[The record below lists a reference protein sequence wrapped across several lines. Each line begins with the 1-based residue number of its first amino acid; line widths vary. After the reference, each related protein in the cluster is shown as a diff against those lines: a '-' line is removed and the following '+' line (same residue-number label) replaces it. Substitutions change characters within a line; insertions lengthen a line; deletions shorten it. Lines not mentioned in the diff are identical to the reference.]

1 MLELIGFKKDY
12 YELIKETGLNTI
24 IYGSLEEFMAN
35 RDNMPKYELFFDRD
49 ADSEKKVD
57 GETVYGIKEL
67 KELSEPVIV
76 LVCIVGGKRFI
87 DACDDLKKYGVEGYA
102 VHFFNNITFVDNFWS
117 SSNSYRVSE
126 IKPQLKVNIVCRDT
140 GWIFRKFAEKIE
152 SNLAELGVDARIT
165 DDPDEKADINHHIP
179 YVFYKP
185 FKNDTLMITHVDTSK
200 KVDLLKKQLETAALG
215 ICMSKDTV
223 DKLSMWGVPREKLC
237 YVNPAHDH
245 LIKPHKYVIGI
256 THKCHDGEDVRKR
269 ATALLDVIEGVKPD
283 YFQFKIMGGG
293 WNAIVKEMRNR
304 GFEVELH
311 DNFDLKIYTQLM
323 STIDYFLYMGFDEGT
338 MGYLDALYAGAGTIV
353 TPQGYHLDMGR
364 GIDYPCNTISEFHE
378 AFMNLQNKRQRIVDS
393 VEEYTWRLYTE
404 KLLTIWK
411 FILKQ
416 EPITEI
422 FKNQSKY
429 MDGIF
434 SVLPEENRL

>member
-24 IYGSLEEFMAN
+24 IYGSLEEFIAN

-49 ADSEKKVD
+49 ADSEKQVD
-57 GETVYGIKEL
+57 GEAVYGIKEL

-87 DACDDLKKYGVEGYA
+87 DACEDLRNYGVEGYA
-102 VHFFNNITFVDNFWS
+102 VHFFNNITFVDNFWY
-117 SSNSYRVSE
+117 SSNSYRVTE
-126 IKPQLKVNIVCRDT
+126 IKQTLKVNIVCRDT
-140 GWIFRKFAEKIE
+140 GWIFRKFAEKLE
-152 SNLAELGVDARIT
+152 SNLIELGVDAKIT
-165 DDPDEKADINHHIP
+165 DDPDDKADINHHIP
-179 YVFYKP
+179 YVAFKP
-185 FKNDTLMITHVDTSK
+185 YKNDTLMITHVDASK

-215 ICMSKDTV
+215 ICMSKDTM
-223 DKLSMWGVPREKLC
+223 DKLSLWGVPREKLC

-269 ATALLDVIEGVKPD
+269 ATAILDVLEGINPD
-283 YFQFKIMGGG
+283 YFKFNIMGAG
-293 WNAIVKEMRNR
+293 WDAIVSKIRNM
-304 GFEVELH
+304 GFEVELYE
-311 DNFDLKIYTQLM
+311 DFDLDIYTNLM

-353 TPQGYHLDMGR
+353 TPQGYHLDLGC
-364 GIDYPCNTISEFHE
+364 GIDYPCNTITEFHN
-378 AFMNLQNKRQRIVDS
+378 AFLDLQNKRKRIVDS
-393 VEEYTWRLYTE
+393 VESYTWRLYTE

-411 FILKQ
+411 YILKQ

-422 FKNQSKY
+422 FKNQSEY

-434 SVLPEENRL
+434 SVLVEENRL

>member
-49 ADSEKKVD
+49 ADSEKQVD

-87 DACDDLKKYGVEGYA
+87 DACEDLKKYGVEGYA

-200 KVDLLKKQLETAALG
+200 KVDLL
-215 ICMSKDTV
+215 
-223 DKLSMWGVPREKLC
+223 
-237 YVNPAHDH
+237 N
-245 LIKPHKYVIGI
+245 
-256 THKCHDGEDVRKR
+256 KC
-269 ATALLDVIEGVKPD
+269 
-283 YFQFKIMGGG
+283 F
-293 WNAIVKEMRNR
+293 
-304 GFEVELH
+304 
-311 DNFDLKIYTQLM
+311 
-323 STIDYFLYMGFDEGT
+323 S
-338 MGYLDALYAGAGTIV
+338 
-353 TPQGYHLDMGR
+353 
-364 GIDYPCNTISEFHE
+364 
-378 AFMNLQNKRQRIVDS
+378 
-393 VEEYTWRLYTE
+393 
-404 KLLTIWK
+404 
-411 FILKQ
+411 
-416 EPITEI
+416 
-422 FKNQSKY
+422 KNQSW
-429 MDGIF
+429 
-434 SVLPEENRL
+434 